1 MVRRHARD
9 FASALLRTGA
19 EHLWTRQGQRLQ
31 IMLDRCDRS
40 TRWAPPRGE
49 GTTPAAAEEREP
61 SKIRWTV
68 ATQPA
73 DYKEKIMSDRPSTR
87 ALTLGH
93 QPRSKVLL
101 RSRGVAELMSRTSV
115 PGRFGMNRSRDA
127 LQVAQP
133 PKSA

>member
-1 MVRRHARD
+1 MERPPVLGRVLPGGQEARSWLCFSAAADRRRA
-9 FASALLRTGA
+9 
-19 EHLWTRQGQRLQ
+19 LWTRQGQRLQ

-68 ATQPA
+68 GTQPA

-93 QPRSKVLL
+93 
-101 RSRGVAELMSRTSV
+101 
-115 PGRFGMNRSRDA
+115 
-127 LQVAQP
+127 
-133 PKSA
+133 